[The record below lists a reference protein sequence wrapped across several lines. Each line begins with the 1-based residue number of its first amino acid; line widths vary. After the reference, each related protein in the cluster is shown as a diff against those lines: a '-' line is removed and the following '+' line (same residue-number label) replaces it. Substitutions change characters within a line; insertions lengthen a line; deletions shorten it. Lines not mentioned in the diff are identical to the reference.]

1 MVMKLKL
8 LSIAALAFLTACSHQ
23 QEDKYTLTSKFTST
37 WNLYETVKHE
47 SDGTITYNAQPW
59 GGLVASFK
67 ERNMPVDWSQ
77 YEAITFDF
85 VEPTKVPTQIFIS
98 EKVKTWG
105 KTGITSLT
113 CNFDGQDVTAV
124 GDVGLQASD
133 TTTLRV
139 KRIYLTAG
147 GSTWDSTPIWKGNC
161 AFGNWTGGFGIKP
174 EEFLTAIKGD
184 KLEFLF
190 HTDRSDPSVSFHQF
204 KTVYRDTDSTLQ
216 GNESELNS
224 WGCATVG
231 PEARVYRITLT
242 EKDIEKLREKG
253 MFVNG
258 YYNIVT
264 QVNLLRR
271 DYVPDNH

>member
-1 MVMKLKL
+1 MMKLKL
-8 LSIAALAFLTACSHQ
+8 LSIATLTLLTACSHQ
-23 QEDKYTLTSKFTST
+23 QEDKYTLTSKFNST
-37 WNLYETVKHE
+37 WNLYETVEHE

-67 ERNMPVDWSQ
+67 ERNLPVDWSK
-77 YEAITFDF
+77 YESITFEF
-85 VEPTKVPTQIFIS
+85 AEPTKVATQIFIS

-105 KTGITSLT
+105 KPGIMSLT
-113 CNFDGQDVTAV
+113 CNFDGQDVTSV
-124 GDVGLQASD
+124 GDVGLQAAD

-139 KRIYLTAG
+139 KRVYLSAG
-147 GSTWDSTPIWKGNC
+147 GASWDSSPIWKGNC
-161 AFGNWTGGFGIKP
+161 VFGNWKEGFVIKP

-190 HTDRSDPSVSFHQF
+190 HTDLSDPSVSFHQF
-204 KTVYRDTDSTLQ
+204 KTVYNSTDSTLQ
-216 GNESELNS
+216 GNENELNS

-231 PEARVYRITLT
+231 AGARVYRITLT
-242 EKDIEKLREKG
+242 DRDIEKLRERG
-253 MFVNG
+253 LFVNG

-271 DYVPDNH
+271 DYIPENH